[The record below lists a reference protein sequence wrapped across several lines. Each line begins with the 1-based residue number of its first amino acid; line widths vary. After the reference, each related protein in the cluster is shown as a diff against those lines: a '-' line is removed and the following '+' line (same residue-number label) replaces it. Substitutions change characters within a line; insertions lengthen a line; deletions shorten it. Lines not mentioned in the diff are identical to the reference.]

1 MKKITYLCL
10 FLLSIAFNAIA
21 QSTDTIKLYGETV
34 KTPIADT
41 IVPKKDTIKLYGE
54 AIKIPTIN
62 IDTTTTVA
70 KTDSLNS
77 VTKDTTTIVKS
88 DTLKIVTEPKPIENT
103 ATAPVEQKSINKNA
117 STDSVTVTI
126 KNIGDEV
133 NSPFPDYAPIISA
146 DGSMMIFTSKQP
158 IGIKDSLK
166 KSNRMENVFVSYYND
181 SLDKWTPSELLSTE
195 TINQP
200 KRNNSAIALSN
211 DGQRLLLYKG
221 EPDGNLYAST
231 LNGKDWAMPLVLPYP
246 INSNRHET
254 SASIAPDG
262 RTLYFVS
269 DRKGGKGKLDIWV
282 CKQDKRG
289 NWGEAKNL
297 GPEINTDEDEEGVFI
312 HPDGKTLYFSS
323 KGHDTRGG
331 FDIFK
336 STLVNGKW
344 TKAVNIGE
352 PINTPGDDLYFVLT
366 ADGIT
371 GYYSSGRPGG
381 YGEKDIY
388 KITFN
393 YPKYNNGQA
402 GGAAGSGAG
411 AMVGVGSGL
420 TLFKGVVIDYD
431 SFQPLEA
438 EMDIIDNDSN
448 EVITSIKSNSAT
460 GKFLVSLPAGKNYG
474 IAVRKDGYLF
484 YSENFNI
491 PESAAFKKI
500 DKHVPLQKLNV
511 GNKITLK
518 NIFYDYGKATVRS
531 DSKAELDRLVELMK
545 ANPSLKI
552 EVASHTDSEGSDE
565 YNLTLSQ
572 ARAQSVV
579 DYLTANGISAA
590 QLVAKGYGEKEPL
603 FSNDTD
609 AGREVNRR
617 TEFKILNKE

>member
-1 MKKITYLCL
+1 MYSPMSGVKKRYMKKIIYFCL
-10 FLLSIAFNAIA
+10 LILFIKFNSFA
-21 QSTDTIKLYGETV
+21 QSTDTIELYSKPI
-34 KTPIADT
+34 KTPIQDT

-54 AIKIPTIN
+54 SIKTPTV
-62 IDTTTTVA
+62 DTVVA
-70 KTDSLNS
+70 KVDSLNS
-77 VTKDTTTIVKS
+77 IVKDTIGVVKT
-88 DTLKIVTEPKPIENT
+88 DTLKPVIET
-103 ATAPVEQKSINKNA
+103 KAPVNTTVADNKSINGSA
-117 STDSVTVTI
+117 SKDSVSIII

-195 TINQP
+195 TVNQP

-221 EPDGNLYAST
+221 EPDGNIYASS
-231 LNGKDWAMPLVLPYP
+231 LVGKDWAMPLVLPNP
-246 INSNRHET
+246 INSPRHET

-269 DRKGGKGKLDIWV
+269 DRKGGKGKLDIWM
-282 CKQDKRG
+282 CKQDRRG

-297 GPEINTDEDEEGVFI
+297 GAEINTDEDEEGVFI

-323 KGHDTRGG
+323 EGHDTRGG

-366 ADGIT
+366 ADGKT
-371 GYYSSGRPGG
+371 GYYASGRPGG
-381 YGEKDIY
+381 YGDKDIY

-393 YPKYNNGQA
+393 YPEDKKNE
-402 GGAAGSGAG
+402 
-411 AMVGVGSGL
+411 SGL

-448 EVITSIKSNSAT
+448 EVITSIKSNSVT
-460 GKFLVSLPAGKNYG
+460 GKFLISLPAGKNYG

-491 PESAAFKKI
+491 PESAAFQKI
-500 DKHVPLQKLNV
+500 DKHVPLQKISI

-531 DSKAELDRLVELMK
+531 DSKSELDRLVELMK
-545 ANPSLKI
+545 ANANLRI

-572 ARAQSVV
+572 SRAQSVV
-579 DYLTANGISAA
+579 DYLTSHGISAT